1 MSAVTGDGME
11 EFFDAVAEAR
21 KEYETYVS
29 FVPTRVTKLSSKVIK
44 YRDYKPELDRLVQ
57 ERDSKQTAQKQEQMT
72 RLVRDMSVGE
82 KTFDSSTS
90 RQADEEEI
98 QSDEDDEGEIID
110 RTDAHFLDIA
120 AKQKGGS
127 GGRGSIEADGTRWPA
142 PH

>member
-1 MSAVTGDGME
+1 
-11 EFFDAVAEAR
+11 
-21 KEYETYVS
+21 
-29 FVPTRVTKLSSKVIK
+29 
-44 YRDYKPELDRLVQ
+44 
-57 ERDSKQTAQKQEQMT
+57 MT

-90 RQADEEEI
+90 RQADEEDI

-120 AKQKGGS
+120 AKQKKGS